1 MTVRPTGIDQEV
13 DVLVLGTGAAGLT
26 AALAAYDFGAK
37 EVLILEKFGMLGG
50 TSAMS
55 GGMVWIPMNDQQ
67 AGAGIDDSYEEV
79 VEYIDG
85 LADDGHLDAETLGA
99 FLDEGPAMLR
109 WLAER
114 TPVRLRLFEGFPDYQ
129 SWAAGAKEHGSRS
142 LDNEVFPF
150 VELGSWAKWV
160 NPPKTGWPRRTSMIE
175 DYYAPNLPAEVL
187 TDREERDCRGQGQAL
202 IGSLLKGVLDRGI
215 PVHRE
220 SRARHLITEGRR
232 VVGVV
237 TEEEGREIR
246 IGARRGVIIATGGF
260 EWNEQLVRS
269 FLRGPMTGPVSVPEC
284 EGDGLL
290 MAMEVGAS
298 LGNMGK
304 SWWLQ
309 SSQEMAAHGKG
320 RANYLIGNSERTRPR
335 SILVNRAAKRF
346 VNEAANYNAIGPV
359 LHNFDA
365 NSHDYVNLPFWI
377 VVDQTYVDKYRFF
390 NATTKG
396 VVPSWAISAETI
408 EALGQKMGLDGA
420 ALADTVR
427 TFNEDVANGR
437 DTEFGRGDST
447 YDRFWGDKDFEGVN
461 RTLGPIENGPF
472 YAVQMESGVL
482 GTCGGPRANA
492 HGQVIDWEDVPI
504 EGLYV
509 CSNAMSSSTAGV
521 YGGAGG
527 TLGPGMTFGFIS
539 GRHAARGN
547 DLER

>member
-1 MTVRPTGIDQEV
+1 MSDQTPTFDRQV
-13 DVLVLGTGAAGLT
+13 DVVVLGTGGAGLT
-26 AALAAYDFGAK
+26 AAMSAHDFGAG
-37 EVLILEKFGMLGG
+37 EVLILEKFGMIGG

-55 GGMVWIPMNDQQ
+55 GGMLWIPLNDQQ
-67 AGAGIDDSYEEV
+67 ESKGVEDSYDEV
-79 VEYIDG
+79 VTYIDG
-85 LADDGHLDAETLGA
+85 LADEGHLDPETLGA
-99 FLDEGPAMLR
+99 FLEEGPEMLR
-109 WLAER
+109 WLDEK

-129 SWAAGAKEHGSRS
+129 SWADGAMEHGSRS

-160 NPPKTGWPRRTSMIE
+160 NPPKVGWPRRTSMIE
-175 DYYAPNLPAEVL
+175 DYYTPNLPADVMA
-187 TDREERDCRGQGQAL
+187 DREERDCRGQGQAL

-215 PVHRE
+215 ELRRE
-220 SRARHLITEGRR
+220 SRSRQLITEGRR
-232 VVGVV
+232 VVGVI
-237 TEEEGREIR
+237 TEEEGKEIR
-246 IGARRGVIIATGGF
+246 IGARKGVIIATGGF
-260 EWNEQLVRS
+260 EWNEKLVHS

-309 SSQEMAAHGKG
+309 SSQEMAAHGQGK
-320 RANYLIGNSERTRPR
+320 ANYLIGNSERTRPR
-335 SILVNRAAKRF
+335 SILVNRDAKRF

-365 NSHDYVNLPFWI
+365 NTHDYTNLPFWI
-377 VVDQTYVDKYRFF
+377 IVDQTYVEKYRFF

-396 VVPSWAISAETI
+396 VVPDWATRADTI
-408 EALGQKMGLDGA
+408 EALGDAIGLDGSV
-420 ALADTVR
+420 LAETVER
-427 TFNEDVANGR
+427 FNKDVANGR
-437 DTEFGRGDST
+437 DTEFGRGDQT
-447 YDRFWGDKDFEGVN
+447 YDQFWGDKEFDGVY

-472 YAVQMESGVL
+472 YAVKMESGVL

-492 HGQVIDWEDVPI
+492 DAQVIDWQDRPI
-504 EGLYV
+504 EGLYI

-527 TLGPGMTFGFIS
+527 TLGPGMTFGFIA
-539 GRHAARGN
+539 GRHAAQSA
-547 DLER
+547 